1 MKTTKIRAIVAVICV
16 LGFCGLLTGC
26 GGGDGGTSSFKA
38 YIQHFGGDDLVDGLE
53 VEALDNETGDGLGI
67 TVTSDATGWVTFDWG
82 DTQVGDKVG
91 FLCKAVPGDWH
102 DTYQFDLDSTAQDE
116 RLWAV
121 DETTYAGAPLM
132 AGLTIEA
139 GKAIMAGGLY
149 FVEADGTE
157 NHIGCAT
164 VKTNPEDGEVRYFG
178 DNGMPAPLTT
188 RDTTN
193 PLVAYFLIANM
204 NPGTKT
210 VEAYVDTEMIGQ
222 TDLHVYADAISISN
236 IYTDKATDPEPSDCQ

>member
-1 MKTTKIRAIVAVICV
+1 MNSRKTGTLVVFICV
-16 LGFCGLLTGC
+16 LGLGGLLVGC
-26 GGGDGGTSSFKA
+26 GGGGTSGSTFKA

-53 VEALDNETGDGLGI
+53 VEALDNTTGDSLGL
-67 TVTSDATGWVTFDWG
+67 TATSDATGWVTFAWG
-82 DTQVGDKVG
+82 DTQVDDKVG

-102 DTYQFDLDSTAQDE
+102 DTYQFDLDSSAQDE

-121 DETTYAGAPLM
+121 DETTYSGAPLM

-188 RDTTN
+188 RETTN

-204 NPGTKT
+204 NPGTK
-210 VEAYVDTEMIGQ
+210 VAEAYVDTEKIGQ

-236 IYTDKATDPEPSDCQ
+236 IYTDKATDPEPTDCQ

>member
-1 MKTTKIRAIVAVICV
+1 MNARKTGTIFVAICV
-16 LGFCGLLTGC
+16 LGLGGLLAGC
-26 GGGDGGTSSFKA
+26 GSSGGGASFRA
-38 YIQHFGGDDLVDGLE
+38 YIQHFGGDDLVDGLD
-53 VEALDNETGDGLGI
+53 VEALDNTTGDSLGI
-67 TVTSDATGWVTFDWG
+67 TAKSDATGWVTFEWG
-82 DTQVGDKVG
+82 DTQVGAEVG

-102 DTYQFDLDSTAQDE
+102 DTYQFNIDSAAQDE

-121 DETTYAGAPLM
+121 DETTYSGAPLM
-132 AGLTIEA
+132 AGLTITP

-178 DNGMPAPLTT
+178 DNGMPAPLAT

-204 NPGTKT
+204 NPGTKVT
-210 VEAYVDTEMIGQ
+210 EAYIDADKLGQ

-236 IYTDKATDPEPSDCQ
+236 IYTDKAIDPEPANCQ